1 MPEFNVNS
9 DTTAQ
14 TSASLLNSFNDLT
27 EQLSQVRNQI
37 QSLLADGY
45 STPAAQQKFQPYFE
59 EFAQGFN
66 SINQSLQGISSYVK
80 QVGESFASTDTQLG
94 ASLPQS

>member
-9 DTTAQ
+9 DTTDQA
-14 TSASLLNSFNDLT
+14 SATLLNNFNQLT
-27 EQLSQVRNQI
+27 EMLSQVRSQI
-37 QSLLADGY
+37 QSLLSDGY
-45 STPAAQQKFQPYFE
+45 QTPAAQQKFEPFFE

-80 QVGESFASTDTQLG
+80 SVGQAFDSTDTQLG
-94 ASLPQS
+94 ASLPSS